1 MQRREFV
8 VATGGLMVAGLG
20 QAAVPQARPIAAP
33 ARAQLVPAALPRS
46 VFLFDSNHYAG
57 LLQQTFNVYESKRGV
72 AMQLTALENLP
83 SAPGQQQFTL
93 TFSAPGVTLRSGTYD
108 VEHAS
113 TGITPLYLEAAAPG
127 TWLAHFNLLS

>member
-8 VATGGLMVAGLG
+8 MATGGLMVAGLG
-20 QAAVPQARPIAAP
+20 QAAVPQAR
-33 ARAQLVPAALPRS
+33 LMAALPRS
-46 VFLFDSNHYAG
+46 VYRFDSSHYAG
-57 LLQQTFNVYESKRGV
+57 LLQQTFNVYESSRGV
-72 AMQLTALENLP
+72 AMQLTALHTVP

-127 TWLAHFNLLS
+127 TWLAHFNLLGVD